1 MSNVF
6 TEENGN
12 YKLDCSKAL
21 WATDELHEQYH
32 AAKCSLSDVDWIL
45 ETDEKIVLVEYKNAN
60 IAGAYNPEAFKPK
73 DEKVIDKVVK
83 KFYDSLHYLTLLD
96 KTKPKEYIY
105 ILEYPNGDPV
115 SRKMVRNRMKKK
127 LPFVLQGHIGEGRKL
142 IEKLDVLSI
151 DEWNTNERYGEFPI
165 MPCE

>member
-60 IAGAYNPEAFKPK
+60 VAGAHNPEVFKPK

-83 KFYDSLHYLTLLD
+83 KFYDSLHYLTLLG

-105 ILEYPNGDPV
+105 ILEYPNGDSV

-127 LPFVLQGHIGEGRKL
+127 LPFVLQGNIGEGRKL

-151 DEWNTNERYGEFPI
+151 DEWNTSERYGEFPI
-165 MPCE
+165 MPYE

>member
-45 ETDEKIVLVEYKNAN
+45 ETDEKIVFVEYKNAN
-60 IAGAYNPEAFKPK
+60 IAGAHNPEAFKPK

-83 KFYDSLHYLTLLD
+83 KFYDSLHYLTLLG

-105 ILEYPNGDPV
+105 ILEYPNGDSV

-127 LPFVLQGHIGEGRKL
+127 LPFVLQGNIGEGRKL

-151 DEWNTNERYGEFPI
+151 DEWNTNERYGEFRLFG
-165 MPCE
+165 